1 MTFSQKLKYI
11 LSEQNISQAELSR
24 LTGINKSSI
33 CQYLSGKNIPSN
45 KRQGVIA
52 TAIGMPEDYFGNENF
67 KEPSIPYPK
76 IPRLTLTETAGIMG
90 VSQRAL
96 ALAIQQGMYSWAQA
110 LPGRNKK
117 RPIYFINAI
126 TFAKAQGIDLEEY
139 KITQLNC
146 NTKPEK
152 WKEKIMNEEEKT
164 LNLDD
169 VKFLLEKIHAAQQA
183 GNHVIFRHSNYS
195 TEVIAMEGEI
205 SEEKEWDKQFY
216 MHNNAPE
223 EQKATYNECILYLE
237 KLAGEKHDN

>member
-24 LTGINKSSI
+24 LTGINKSTI
-33 CQYLSGKNIPSN
+33 CQYLSGKNIPSK

-139 KITQLNC
+139 KKCTC
-146 NTKPEK
+146 E
-152 WKEKIMNEEEKT
+152 
-164 LNLDD
+164 
-169 VKFLLEKIHAAQQA
+169 AATPTGA
-183 GNHVIFRHSNYS
+183 
-195 TEVIAMEGEI
+195 
-205 SEEKEWDKQFY
+205 
-216 MHNNAPE
+216 
-223 EQKATYNECILYLE
+223 
-237 KLAGEKHDN
+237 